1 VAAEPGGRAGAVVL
15 AAGEASRFGGRKL
28 LMPFGDTT
36 VIGCVVSALEEAG
49 IDPVVVVVGAE
60 PAGIERALARSGAQ
74 VVSNPDPG
82 RGMFSSVRV
91 GVAALPDRVERFL
104 VALADQ
110 PRVRAD
116 HIARILDAHERRPGG
131 IAIPTHGGKRGHPVV
146 FDGRYRREVLAGGD
160 DRSLRDIIHAH
171 SGDILDVEIPSD
183 AVIRDIDTPEQY
195 EDEQR
200 RSLAGQ

>member
-1 VAAEPGGRAGAVVL
+1 
-15 AAGEASRFGGRKL
+15 
-28 LMPFGDTT
+28 MPFGDTT

-60 PAGIERALARSGAQ
+60 PAEMERALARSGAQ

-91 GVAALPDRVERFL
+91 GVASLPDRVDRFL

-116 HIARILDAHERRPGG
+116 HLERILDEHERRAEG

-146 FDGRYRREVLAGGD
+146 LDGRYREAILACGG
-160 DRSLRDIIHAH
+160 DRSLRDVIHAN
-171 SGDILDVEIPSD
+171 SGDIVEVEISSD